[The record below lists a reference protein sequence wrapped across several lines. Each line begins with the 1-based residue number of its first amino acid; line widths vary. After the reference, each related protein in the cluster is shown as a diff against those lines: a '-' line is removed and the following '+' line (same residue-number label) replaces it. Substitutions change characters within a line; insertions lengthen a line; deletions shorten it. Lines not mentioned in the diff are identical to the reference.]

1 MKFLIKTLGCKV
13 NNYESEMIKE
23 QLINHG
29 FILSDNNPDICI
41 INTCTVT
48 NQADSKS
55 RQMIRKYKREFPKA
69 IIIVCGCITETKK
82 EDLEYLEAD
91 IILGNYYKSKII
103 DYIYKYLKENK
114 QIIEFADLNNV
125 DFEKME
131 VIKYDSKTR
140 AFIKIQDG
148 CNNFCSYCIIPYVR
162 GRVRSKDFNE
172 AINEI
177 KSLAKT
183 HEEIVLTGIHTG
195 SYSSNDKDLTDLI
208 KEISKIDKLKRIRIS
223 SIEITEINDKF
234 LKELKNNP
242 KICNHLHIPI
252 QSGSNQILKAMNRKY
267 NVDYFLDKVKE
278 IRKIRPDI
286 NLTTDLIVGFPGE
299 SEEYFQETIA
309 TLKLIKFTKIH
320 TFSYSIRKGTVA
332 AKLTSQID
340 GKTKKTRVKKIIEMS
355 NNQELE
361 YAKIFIN
368 KEVEVLIEQVAE
380 ISIGHTDNYLEVI
393 INEKLVPNKTYKV
406 IITEIKNNKVIAKL
420 INVK

>member
-332 AKLTSQID
+332 AKLPNQIN
-340 GKTKKTRVKKIIEMS
+340 GKIKKERVNKIIELS
-355 NNQELE
+355 KEQKLKYAKKFINQEL
-361 YAKIFIN
+361 
-368 KEVEVLIEQVAE
+368 EVLIEQVSKT
-380 ISIGHTDNYLEVI
+380 SIGHTDNYLEI
-393 INEKLVPNKTYKV
+393 TINEKLTPNTIYKAT
-406 IITEIKNNKVIAKL
+406 ITEINDNKIIGKL
-420 INVK
+420 I